1 MLEFIDD
8 LICQLFHGKWAE
20 VVSYSRQGAWK
31 CTKPGC
37 ASQARHDRA
46 SAGSRRPVPA
56 RNTSFEALPVQRRR
70 KGQKRAHPAA

>member
-8 LICQLFHGKWAE
+8 LVCQLFHGKWAE
-20 VVSYSRQGAWK
+20 VVSYSRHGAWK

-56 RNTSFEALPVQRRR
+56 RDRSFKVMRVQRRR
-70 KGQKRAHPAA
+70 QGQNRANPAA